1 MKKNM
6 INTYE
11 QSHQHIISLICL
23 YSYII
28 YGIWSVC
35 VCVCTLDVHAE
46 AIIKSPRAWC
56 HNLCK
61 TNQTQQRV
69 ETLGMSL
76 QLMIINLHFDGI
88 RNWNMYNAEVYHHI
102 IFMLNMASSWCVCA
116 CAWRHWSAAQRISN
130 VMCQNVNWFF
140 IKTIYDVYLQWEI
153 CLHVFIVTT
162 SSYPLQ
168 TLHTQ
173 DQCNDHALYSVYGVS
188 KEHLN

>member
-28 YGIWSVC
+28 YGIWRVC

-76 QLMIINLHFDGI
+76 QLIIINLHFDGI

-102 IFMLNMASSWCVCA
+102 IFMLNMASSWYCVRDVTEVPRSASQMSCVKMSIGFSLKQYTMFTFNE
-116 CAWRHWSAAQRISN
+116 RH
-130 VMCQNVNWFF
+130 VCV
-140 IKTIYDVYLQWEI
+140 
-153 CLHVFIVTT
+153 HVFIVTT

-168 TLHTQ
+168 TLHT
-173 DQCNDHALYSVYGVS
+173 
-188 KEHLN
+188 

>member
-1 MKKNM
+1 M
-6 INTYE
+6 E
-11 QSHQHIISLICL
+11 C
-23 YSYII
+23 
-28 YGIWSVC
+28 VC

-61 TNQTQQRV
+61 TNQTQRRV

-88 RNWNMYNAEVYHHI
+88 RNWSGSQGGCRGISSYHINIKHGV
-102 IFMLNMASSWCVCA
+102 FLVL

-153 CLHVFIVTT
+153 CMFVFIVTT

-173 DQCNDHALYSVYGVS
+173 DQCNDHALYSV
-188 KEHLN
+188 